1 MFSFPATAIRQVR
14 EGPGIRNGKE
24 QSMAVRSE
32 ELGDSGTLI
41 YPSRIKLP
49 YTWYAGRVGSRFY
62 REIRDNC
69 KIWGTR
75 CPRCERVYLPPRE
88 TCPRCFYAIDEWV
101 EVGDVGTLL
110 TYTVIRYAVPGIQ
123 PQKPPYALGIVKL
136 DGASTGLMHI
146 LGEVEPDNIRV
157 GMRLKAVF
165 REAREGNYLDIM
177 YFKPLEP

>member
-1 MFSFPATAIRQVR
+1 
-14 EGPGIRNGKE
+14 
-24 QSMAVRSE
+24 MAVRSE

-69 KIWGTR
+69 EIWGTR

-88 TCPRCFYAIDEWV
+88 TCPRCFCAIAIDEWV

-136 DGASTGLMHI
+136 DGASTGLMHL
-146 LGEVEPDNIRV
+146 LGEVEMDSIRV

-165 REAREGNYLDIM
+165 REAREGNYLDIK
-177 YFKPLEP
+177 YFKPLET